1 MVWYG
6 IKIGKVTPFF
16 KSERKDDLNNYR
28 PITVLPTVARVMER
42 LIYKQIYDYFNT
54 EKLLN
59 ENQWGIISLHSTV
72 LALSDCSS
80 DWLFSMDKGMINSVV
95 FLDIKKAFD
104 TVNHKILLDKLSYYG
119 IEEDELSLIKSYLSD
134 RTQCCS
140 INGVKS
146 KFRSISY
153 GVPQG
158 SILGPLLFIIY
169 INDLPNSVKGTEIKM
184 YPDDTNLTKHITSLG
199 DVMEELIPEFEKV
212 ILLFE
217 KVIQGSILGP
227 LLFIIYMNDLPNSVK
242 GTEIKMYPDDTN
254 LTKHIT
260 SLSDVMEELIPE
272 FEKVVLW
279 LKANKL
285 SLNTLKTEFMFF
297 GSSKRLKDTTNLIAL
312 RVGDKLIRRTKK
324 VKYIGVILDEQLTC
338 RDHIDYISAKIKRN
352 IGAIKRIRNSLP
364 KEYLEMLYKTVVKPH
379 FRYCNTVWGH
389 CGDTLLNRLQAL
401 QNRAARIIS
410 SQRYDNTDHKY
421 LLKNLKR
428 LNV

>member
-1 MVWYG
+1 M
-6 IKIGKVTPFF
+6 
-16 KSERKDDLNNYR
+16 
-28 PITVLPTVARVMER
+28 VARVMER

-59 ENQWGIISLHSTV
+59 ENQWGFRSLHSMV
-72 LALSDCSS
+72 LALSDCSN
-80 DWLFSMDKGMINSVV
+80 DWLFSMDKGMINLVV
-95 FLDIKKAFD
+95 FLDIRKAFD
-104 TVNHKILLDKLSYYG
+104 TVDHKILLDKLSYYG
-119 IEEDELSLIKSYLSD
+119 IEEDELSFFKSYLSD

-140 INGVKS
+140 INRVKS

-158 SILGPLLFIIY
+158 SILA
-169 INDLPNSVKGTEIKM
+169 
-184 YPDDTNLTKHITSLG
+184 
-199 DVMEELIPEFEKV
+199 
-212 ILLFE
+212 
-217 KVIQGSILGP
+217 P

-242 GTEIKMYPDDTN
+242 GTEIKMYADDAN

-260 SLSDVMEELIPE
+260 SLGDVKEELIPE
-272 FEKVVLW
+272 FEKVILW

-297 GSSKRLKDTTNLIAL
+297 GSSKHLKDTTNLIAL

-324 VKYIGVILDEQLTC
+324 VKYIGVILDEQLTW
-338 RDHIDYISAKIKRN
+338 RDHIDYISTKIKRN

-364 KEYLEMLYKTVVKPH
+364 KEYLEMLYKTIVKPH

-401 QNRAARIIS
+401 RNRAARIIS
-410 SQRYDNTDHKY
+410 SQKYDNTEHKY
-421 LLKNLKR
+421 LLKNLKWLSVR
-428 LNV
+428 QLIMLDTAVLVYKS